1 MKYNILFTLNS
12 SYFNYGKL
20 LINSLYDNNDMSKVD
35 TIFLAD
41 TGLNSKNK
49 KYFKKYSHIKILN
62 TNISSNFNEGG
73 TWGKGWQTSVVSK
86 TQSLYKILIDTT
98 LPIIMIDADCM
109 VIKDLSDLLLNDKDL
124 QICYRKNES
133 PDVPYLGSFVI
144 AHNNPTSKQFITDWI
159 NNIRNHNSDKKSL
172 EIYGIPTKESPMLG
186 KTVKESNIKID
197 NIPRLLVSCYNK
209 KEYNDTVYVIHLKGG
224 SLSKDINQDINKRI
238 YGTHGF
244 DSLVK
249 KYLN

>member
-144 AHNNPTSKQFITDWI
+144 VHNNPTSKQFVIDWI
-159 NNIRNHNSDKKSL
+159 NNIENHNSNRA
-172 EIYGIPTKESPMLG
+172 KESPMLG
-186 KTVKESNIKID
+186 KTIEESNVEVD
-197 NIPRLLVSCYNK
+197 NIPRLLVSCYNT

-224 SLSKDINQDINKRI
+224 SLSKDINQDTNKRI

-249 KYLN
+249 KYLHV